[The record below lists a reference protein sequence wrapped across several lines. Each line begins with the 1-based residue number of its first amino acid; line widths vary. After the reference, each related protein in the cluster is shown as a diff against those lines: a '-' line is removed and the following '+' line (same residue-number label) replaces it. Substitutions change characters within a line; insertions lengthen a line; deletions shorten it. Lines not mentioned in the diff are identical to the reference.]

1 MIELDGLNG
10 LCQSND
16 SVISIS
22 VPVLHAQVYS
32 QVYPEPTNVRGN
44 KFTIES
50 KLSFPKSCSE
60 GPCMQ
65 DLLACKARQVSFQ
78 SFLNYW

>member
-1 MIELDGLNG
+1 MIGLNGLKG

-22 VPVLHAQVYS
+22 VPVLYAQVYS

-44 KFTIES
+44 KLDIES
-50 KLSFPKSCSE
+50 KLFFPKSCSE
-60 GPCMQ
+60 GPSSQ
-65 DLLACKARQVSFQ
+65 TYLHARLDKFPVSPF
-78 SFLNYW
+78 